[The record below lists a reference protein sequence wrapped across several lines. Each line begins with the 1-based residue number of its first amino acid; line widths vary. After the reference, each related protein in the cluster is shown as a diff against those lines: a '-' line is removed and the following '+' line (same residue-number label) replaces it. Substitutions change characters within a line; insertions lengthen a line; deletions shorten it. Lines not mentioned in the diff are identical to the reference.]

1 MLSGH
6 MWGMTQKD
14 PGYPDGMFCTLFLG
28 VWGGGGGGDNYIPY
42 FLSLMIWCEVRRY
55 IS

>member
-28 VWGGGGGGDNYIPY
+28 VWGGGGGGGQLYTILFVIND
-42 FLSLMIWCEVRRY
+42 LV
-55 IS
+55 